1 MRNEELFAT
10 VAVNSW
16 KLVIGQLDKIL
27 SSLSDEDL
35 QKEVS
40 SGRNRILYL
49 VGHLTAVHDRMFPL
63 LGLGGRLHSEL
74 DAPFL
79 DNPDRHT
86 AHDASPSGLR
96 KAWAEVN
103 TKLTAAFDSL
113 RPEQWLERHTA
124 VSEDD
129 FKKEPHRNRLAVL
142 MSRTNHAS
150 FHTGQI
156 RLAK

>member
-1 MRNEELFAT
+1 MKNEELFAN
-10 VAVNSW
+10 VAINSW
-16 KLVIGQLDKIL
+16 KLEIGQLNKIL

-35 QKEVS
+35 QTEVS
-40 SGRNRILYL
+40 PGRNRIFYL
-49 VGHLTAVHDRMFPL
+49 VGHLTAVHDRMLPML
-63 LGLGGRLHSEL
+63 RLGDRLHSEL
-74 DAPFL
+74 DAEFIE
-79 DNPDRHT
+79 NPDKPN
-86 AHDASPSGLR
+86 AQVISPAELR

-103 TKLTAAFDSL
+103 TKLTAAFESL

-124 VSEDD
+124 VSEED

-156 RLAK
+156 RLVK

>member
-1 MRNEELFAT
+1 MKNEELFAS
-10 VAVNSW
+10 VAINSW
-16 KLVIGQLDKIL
+16 KLVVGQLNKIL
-27 SSLSDEDL
+27 SSLSDEEL

-40 SGRNRILYL
+40 PGRNRVLYL

-63 LGLGGRLHSEL
+63 LGLGDRLHPGL
-74 DAPFL
+74 DAEFI

-86 AHDASPSGLR
+86 AYGISPAELR

-103 TKLTAAFDSL
+103 TRLTAAFEAL

-124 VSEDD
+124 VSEED

-156 RLAK
+156 RLAQ